1 MGEPFDVNLLSN
13 VRALDKKLSIS
24 KEFVQLKRKNI
35 SGRRKKSGN
44 YQAKKLFVEPDGDG
58 YDDGDVEDVED
69 VSKRTIDITV

>member
-1 MGEPFDVNLLSN
+1 MSEPFDVNLLSN
-13 VRALDKKLSIS
+13 VQALDKKLSIS

-44 YQAKKLFVEPDGDG
+44 YQAKRLLAEPDGDDH
-58 YDDGDVEDVED
+58 DDGVDED